1 MWISNLD
8 AETKNKSFIAYI
20 DGRDVDYVKSYVK
33 GNTISAK
40 IKKLGNY
47 KVVQDVTAPK
57 IYASDFSEGKTID
70 TYKTIS
76 IKISDDLSG
85 IDTYN
90 AYLNGKWI
98 LMEYDYK
105 TKKLVHNLS
114 DNIYVKGKNDFKLV
128 VTDEMNNSTTFESY
142 FYKNN

>member
-1 MWISNLD
+1 MKTLSEDIKTGKFKRVYLLCG
-8 AETKNKSFIAYI
+8 EEEYL
-20 DGRDVDYVKSYVK
+20 VK
-33 GNTISAK
+33 
-40 IKKLGNY
+40 NY
-47 KVVQDVTAPK
+47 KNQLIQAINGGDTMNSNF
-57 IYASDFSEGKTID
+57 YEGKTID